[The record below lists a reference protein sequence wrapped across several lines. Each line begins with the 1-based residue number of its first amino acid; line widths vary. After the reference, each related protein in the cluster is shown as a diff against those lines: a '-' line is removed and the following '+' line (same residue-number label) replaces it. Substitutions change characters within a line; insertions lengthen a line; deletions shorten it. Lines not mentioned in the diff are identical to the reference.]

1 MATNISIFSLI
12 PSIFF
17 LIFNTSRHDQIEK
30 KSRFLCMCSA
40 ISMLLR
46 SHFLAL
52 IPSFQSLSFAISVT
66 LHGEVTEITL
76 LFDAECTVI

>member
-52 IPSFQSLSFAISVT
+52 TPRFFLFHLQFQSLYYAI
-66 LHGEVTEITL
+66 
-76 LFDAECTVI
+76 